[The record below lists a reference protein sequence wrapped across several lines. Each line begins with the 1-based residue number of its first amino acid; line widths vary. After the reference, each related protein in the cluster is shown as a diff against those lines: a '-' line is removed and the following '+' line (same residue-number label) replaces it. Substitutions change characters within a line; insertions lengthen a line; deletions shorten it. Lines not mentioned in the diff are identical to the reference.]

1 MIYYV
6 SKSGSDRMD
15 GSQDHPFLT
24 INHAAQLAMPGDTVI
39 IGGGIYRERV
49 DPKNGGTGNNQRIT
63 YRAAA
68 GETPIITGA
77 EVVTGWIRR
86 GDFWEASVNN
96 TVFGSYNPYTDPI
109 YGDWFDGFGRVHHT
123 GQVYLNGQALLEAAS
138 PEQLRADAL
147 QWYAQVDEATTTFL
161 CSFGGADPNE
171 ALTEFNV
178 RPCCF
183 FPSREGRNYITVS
196 GLTLRQAAT
205 QWAPPT
211 AFQPGL
217 IGTHW
222 SKGWIIEN
230 CTISESRCTG
240 ISLGKRMDIQD
251 NLWSRDHRKGGAQT
265 YTEIVFT
272 NLNDGWNKER
282 IGGHIIRNNEIY
294 NCGQAGIVGNM
305 GCAFSDVVNN
315 HIHHINDRREFG
327 GAEMSA
333 IKFHCGIDVLIEG
346 NCIHHSTNGLWL
358 DWEAQGARVRRNV
371 FFDNNEDLFIEVCH
385 GPCLVENNL
394 FLSQR
399 SFFNVSQGI
408 ACAHNLF
415 AGEVQLIRDTS
426 RFTMYHIPHST
437 MVGGVMFIYG
447 GDDKIY
453 NNIFVGSGP
462 LHGTAS
468 YDGYNENQGEKGME
482 NDTPMAD
489 VNRTLPVF
497 LGNNLYLNGAQHCV
511 YEDSPRTAPAFHA
524 TLAVTQADGHW
535 YLETNL
541 YQCGV
546 DLAADSVSTETLG
559 IAFQPGQPYEDRDG
573 NPITLDTDFT
583 GASRTD
589 HPAIGP
595 LESPATRI
603 LLF

>member
-1 MIYYV
+1 MIFYV

-15 GSQDHPFLT
+15 GSQAHPFLT

-63 YRAAA
+63 YRAAV

-86 GDFWEASVNN
+86 GDFWEASVDN

-138 PEQLRADAL
+138 PEQLRAGAL
-147 QWYAQVDEATTTFL
+147 QWYAQVDETTTTFL

-183 FPSREGRNYITVS
+183 FPSREGQNYITVS

-217 IGTHW
+217 IGPHW

-230 CTISESRCTG
+230 CTISESRCAG

-272 NLNDGWNKER
+272 NLHDGWNKER

-333 IKFHCGIDVLIEG
+333 IKFHCGIDVRIEG

-358 DWEAQGARVRRNV
+358 DWEAQGARVRRNA

-399 SFFNVSQGI
+399 SFLNVSQGI

-415 AGEVQLIRDTS
+415 AGEVQLLRDTN

-453 NNIFVGSGP
+453 NNIFLGSGP

-497 LGNNLYLNGAQHCV
+497 LGNNLYLNGARPCV
-511 YEDSPRTAPAFHA
+511 YEDNPRTAPVFRA

-546 DLAADSVSTETLG
+546 DMAADSVSTETLG
-559 IAFQPGQPYEDRDG
+559 IAFQSGQPYEDRDG

-583 GASRTD
+583 GASRAD
-589 HPAIGP
+589 HPTIGP